1 MTVEDNIP
9 RKTLLISIYELTFA
23 KFEILSQKKLI
34 KDLNVPY
41 FFKQYSWQLV
51 RQLNCHIWPI
61 TIQN

>member
-41 FFKQYSWQLV
+41 FFKQYS
-51 RQLNCHIWPI
+51 
-61 TIQN
+61 